1 MLPHVLGDAN
11 LKVNVSVELTG
22 ETFHTDLTTVV
33 SELFNNKSH
42 WIEAQVCTRVS
53 HLLPINRL
61 KKFTK
66 TIKTNFISTERC
78 QVKNNFTK
86 SLLKVRICIQSLD

>member
-61 KKFTK
+61 TK
-66 TIKTNFISTERC
+66 NSQKRPRLILY
-78 QVKNNFTK
+78 
-86 SLLKVRICIQSLD
+86 LLNAVR